1 MIVAS
6 KLNSAKEKGRQ
17 VKVRNFIRHSL
28 LVAKILEGPQC
39 LNGDGPTLRPSAST
53 LSMNDQPQGGLG
65 IALQGISAL

>member
-39 LNGDGPTLRPSAST
+39 LHDDGPALRPNAFT
-53 LSMNDQPQGGLG
+53 PSMNDQLQGRLG
-65 IALQGISAL
+65 IA